1 MKAEDSRAQAERWG
15 PFDGEWAPTFF
26 AIGISLTLE
35 EQGGLPHR
43 EKG

>member
-1 MKAEDSRAQAERWG
+1 MKAEDSRAQAARWG
-15 PFDGEWAPTFF
+15 LFDGEWAPIFF